1 MSVASGDGG
10 SYYDEPAPPGA
21 PLADPH
27 RRRGCTCR
35 HALRVFYSGLCV
47 TWRAGT
53 LGCSFLLKP
62 VPCRATR
69 WGSLKSIVLLP
80 VVVPVHVIACIV
92 VNAIVLCTTLDHAY
106 ATLRL

>member
-1 MSVASGDGG
+1 MMNPRHPALPQRILTGAAAARAGTHSVSFIVDCA
-10 SYYDEPAPPGA
+10 
-21 PLADPH
+21 
-27 RRRGCTCR
+27 
-35 HALRVFYSGLCV
+35 
-47 TWRAGT
+47 WRAGT
-53 LGCSFLLKP
+53 RRSTFLRIP
-62 VPCRATR
+62 VPRHR